1 MFQTLFVE
9 KRPSFESEAKH
20 LLHDLRES
28 LNLPNLCSLRL
39 LNRYD
44 IEGVSTEEFAQ
55 TSATILSEPQTDT
68 TSTDLTIAEN
78 ETAFAF
84 SYFPG
89 QFDQRADSAAQCIQ
103 ILTGKDKPTVYA
115 SQIVILTGKISK
127 DQLIAIKSY
136 IINPVDSHE
145 TAVAVTFG
153 HQSSTESPP
162 DVPILKDFL
171 TDSPEAIRE
180 EMALAMSEADIA
192 FTQDYFKNEE
202 NRAPSLTE
210 IRMLDT
216 YWSDHCRHTTFL
228 TAIDDITFAPGTEVI
243 KESYET
249 YRSVRKTL
257 GRDEKPVT
265 LMDIAL
271 IGMRELKAS
280 GELDN
285 LEVSEEINA
294 ASIVVPVTR
303 SIDSSNLL
311 QHLLSDESLTRLP
324 ENLARQ
330 ARTFREA
337 AHHAR
342 NGRGSG
348 QSGSEADGKHVEWAA
363 RENQI
368 VSEGF
373 FAPFGDPIS
382 NYTSEHQIWFDES
395 QARAVKRTWPG
406 GFGQIPIAAADAEAV
421 DRASADLSAYLFRM
435 ALHIAIFG
443 SDLKFEGIHVS
454 PEAGIIIG
462 QALDQPSA
470 VVSQE
475 WVHAADPEKAAP
487 SFREIAAFMV
497 DRGFTSVPNSFFGWM
512 RPDGLTVID
521 AKPDNFILTEN
532 GVIPID
538 LQIAFIPKS
547 SVEEWLVQFK
557 NETHNHP
564 TEIEPF
570 GGAATCLGG
579 CIRDPLSGRS
589 YVYQAM
595 RVTGA
600 ANPLTPFSETLPGKL
615 PQKKICQVAAKGY
628 SSYGNQIGLA
638 TGQVAE
644 VYHPGYVAK
653 RLEIGAV
660 VAASPRSNV
669 FRGSPSPGDVILLI
683 GGRTGR
689 DGVGGATG
697 SSKEHTDTALENSA
711 EVQKGDAPT
720 ERKIQR
726 LFRNPE
732 LTRKIKI
739 CNDFGAGGVSVAIGE
754 IAPSLII
761 NLDAVPK
768 KYDGLD
774 GTELAISESQERM
787 AVCVDPSEIDFFI
800 HEADKEN
807 LECVH
812 VADVT
817 DSGRLIMTW
826 RGKEIVNLSRA
837 FLDTNG
843 VQQTAAVEV
852 ISPTSTPNVK
862 LNHEQRTNLL
872 ERIPQET
879 LRASLGPASQAV
891 SEIFGRVGE
900 AGKKSGITVP
910 KTKAE
915 RYELH
920 RALEEREIRRRLS
933 DLFLNAAEFEQKW
946 KSTGSLGGAEQRVF
960 PDGNGSYLKANSGAY
975 HGHWAQYFDRLNYHR
990 ILFPDTA
997 YTFLG
1002 FVDIEGE
1009 FCFVTSQPEAYSM
1022 LDPDGEFVPATRVQ
1036 IEKHMASLGA
1046 FRFRNDDY
1054 YLPAEDLFIEDLHDE
1069 NVLLGTDG
1077 HTLRFIDPV
1086 IFRRPADLPI
1096 PSSLPSTL
1104 SALRFTSQKGLG
1116 EMFDGSVGANTV
1128 LWPFGGKHQLT
1139 PPDAMV
1145 AKLPLLEGET
1155 DSATYMAWGFDPY
1168 LSEKSPF
1175 HGAAYAVTE
1184 SVCKAVAA
1192 GACLS
1197 DIRLTLQEYFPR
1209 LGNDPKR
1216 WGLPFAALLGAF
1228 RAQHELRLAAIGG
1241 KDSMSGSF
1249 NELDVPPTL
1258 VSFALAPGLASLAIS
1273 PEFKQQGSTVSLIE
1287 TPILEN
1293 GLPDFETLKAT
1304 AESLHQLNRS
1314 GKILAL
1320 HHIGAPGI
1328 AAALTKMCLGNGI
1341 GFAWSADFSPPP
1353 SSYFAFLIEHET
1365 NLTLPHSKQI
1375 GNTTAE
1381 KTLIINGETHSL
1393 TDLESA
1399 YTSTLEPIYPT
1410 SPEIRDSRSKIVEI
1424 PTPKSLS
1431 FNIQHSK
1438 TKISRPSVL
1447 IPAFPGTNSEYD
1459 SARAFQR
1466 VGAATQIQVFRN
1478 LSASH
1483 IEQSISSLAEKIKCS
1498 QILFIPGGFSAG
1510 DEPDGSAKFIA
1521 TILRNPR
1528 VSDAIS
1534 DLLENRDGL
1543 ILGICNGFQ
1552 ALIKTGLVSY
1562 GKISN
1567 FKSQIS
1573 NSSSPTLV
1581 HNDISRHISQY
1592 VQTRVANNASPWLSN
1607 MAVGEIHTVPVSHGE
1622 GKFFAPESV
1631 IAELSANGQIA
1642 TQYCNPD
1649 GAPTMQ
1655 HPFNPNGSLA
1665 AIEGITSPCG
1675 KVFGKMAHSERYSES
1690 VAKNIPGNK
1699 SQPIFQAG
1707 VSYFS

>member
-1 MFQTLFVE
+1 MSTHTLFVE
-9 KRPSFESEAKH
+9 KLPPFANEAHH
-20 LLHDLRES
+20 LINDLRES
-28 LNLPNLCSLRL
+28 LDLPGLRSLRL

-44 IEGVSTEEFAQ
+44 IEGISPEEFTLA
-55 TSATILSEPQTDT
+55 SASILSEPQTDT
-68 TSTDLTIAEN
+68 VSTELSISEN

-84 SYFPG
+84 SYLPG

-103 ILTGKDKPTVYA
+103 ILTGKDKPDVHA
-115 SQIVILTGKISK
+115 SQIVILTGELSET
-127 DQLIAIKSY
+127 QLTAIKSY

-145 TAVAVTFG
+145 TTVGAIF
-153 HQSSTESPP
+153 SRPP
-162 DVPILKDFL
+162 VPQPKDVEILETFL
-171 TDSPEAIRE
+171 TNSPEKIRK

-192 FTQDYFKNEE
+192 FTQAYFKTEE
-202 NRAPSLTE
+202 NRAPTLTE

-228 TAIDDITFAPGTEVI
+228 TAIDDIKFEPGAETI
-243 KESYET
+243 KETYEI
-249 YRSVRKTL
+249 YRSVRQKL

-271 IGMRELKAS
+271 IGMRELKDS

-294 ASIVVPVTR
+294 ASIVVPV
-303 SIDSSNLL
+303 SIDG
-311 QHLLSDESLTRLP
+311 
-324 ENLARQ
+324 
-330 ARTFREA
+330 A
-337 AHHAR
+337 A
-342 NGRGSG
+342 
-348 QSGSEADGKHVEWAA
+348 E
-363 RENQI
+363 
-368 VSEGF
+368 
-373 FAPFGDPIS
+373 
-382 NYTSEHQIWFDES
+382 
-395 QARAVKRTWPG
+395 
-406 GFGQIPIAAADAEAV
+406 
-421 DRASADLSAYLFRM
+421 
-435 ALHIAIFG
+435 
-443 SDLKFEGIHVS
+443 
-454 PEAGIIIG
+454 
-462 QALDQPSA
+462 
-470 VVSQE
+470 QE
-475 WVHAADPEKAAP
+475 WL
-487 SFREIAAFMV
+487 I
-497 DRGFTSVPNSFFGWM
+497 
-512 RPDGLTVID
+512 
-521 AKPDNFILTEN
+521 
-532 GVIPID
+532 
-538 LQIAFIPKS
+538 
-547 SVEEWLVQFK
+547 QFK

-600 ANPLTPFSETLPGKL
+600 ADPLTPFAETLPGKL

-660 VAASPRSNV
+660 VAATPRSNV
-669 FRGSPSPGDVILLI
+669 FRGSASPGDVILLI

-807 LECVH
+807 LECIH

-826 RGKEIVNLSRA
+826 RDKEIVNLSRA

-843 VQQTAAVEV
+843 VQQTAKVH
-852 ISPTSTPNVK
+852 IK
-862 LNHEQRTNLL
+862 G
-872 ERIPQET
+872 
-879 LRASLGPASQAV
+879 ASLTSSTDHCPL
-891 SEIFGRVGE
+891 
-900 AGKKSGITVP
+900 ITDHL
-910 KTKAE
+910 
-915 RYELH
+915 R
-920 RALEEREIRRRLS
+920 S
-933 DLFLNAAEFEQKW
+933 LN
-946 KSTGSLGGAEQRVF
+946 V
-960 PDGNGSYLKANSGAY
+960 
-975 HGHWAQYFDRLNYHR
+975 
-990 ILFPDTA
+990 
-997 YTFLG
+997 
-1002 FVDIEGE
+1002 
-1009 FCFVTSQPEAYSM
+1009 
-1022 LDPDGEFVPATRVQ
+1022 
-1036 IEKHMASLGA
+1036 
-1046 FRFRNDDY
+1046 
-1054 YLPAEDLFIEDLHDE
+1054 
-1069 NVLLGTDG
+1069 
-1077 HTLRFIDPV
+1077 
-1086 IFRRPADLPI
+1086 
-1096 PSSLPSTL
+1096 
-1104 SALRFTSQKGLG
+1104 TSQKGLG
-1116 EMFDGSVGANTV
+1116 EMFDASVGANTV

-1145 AKLPLLEGET
+1145 AGLPLLSGET
-1155 DSATYMAWGFDPY
+1155 DSATFMAWGFDPY

-1192 GACLS
+1192 GARLS
-1197 DIRLTLQEYFPR
+1197 DIRLTLQEFFPR
-1209 LGNDPKR
+1209 LGKDPKR

-1258 VSFALAPGLASLAIS
+1258 VSFALAPGLASLALS
-1273 PEFKQQGSTVSLIE
+1273 PEFKKTGSTVSIVE
-1287 TPILEN
+1287 TPISEN
-1293 GLPDFETLKAT
+1293 GLPDFQTLKQT
-1304 AESLHQLNRS
+1304 AESLHTLNKA
-1314 GKILAL
+1314 GKILSL
-1320 HHIGAPGI
+1320 HHIGKPGL
-1328 AAALTKMCLGNGI
+1328 AAALTKMCLGNKI
-1341 GFAWSADFSPPP
+1341 GFASSSSSGIWNLESDLLSPK
-1353 SSYFAFLIEHET
+1353 YFAFLIEHDT
-1365 NLTLPHSKQI
+1365 DLSLADSKQI
-1375 GNTTAE
+1375 GKTTTD
-1381 KTLIINGETHSL
+1381 KNLNINKDSHSL
-1393 TDLESA
+1393 EDLQA
-1399 YTSTLEPIYPT
+1399 AFTATLEPIYPT
-1410 SPEIRDSRSKIVEI
+1410 KPDSPKESLPLTARQ
-1424 PTPKSLS
+1424 PKSS
-1431 FNIQHSK
+1431 TAHRPPITSHSK
-1438 TKISRPSVL
+1438 PKVL
-1447 IPAFPGTNSEYD
+1447 IPTFPGTNSEYD

-1466 VGAATQIQVFRN
+1466 VGAETHIEVFRN
-1478 LSASH
+1478 LTATH
-1483 IEQSISSLAEKIKCS
+1483 IEQSITALASSIENS

-1528 VSDAIS
+1528 ISDAIS
-1534 DLLENRDGL
+1534 DLIENRDGL

-1552 ALIKTGLVSY
+1552 ALIKTGLATH
-1562 GKISN
+1562 GKVNPTDSE
-1567 FKSQIS
+1567 SA
-1573 NSSSPTLV
+1573 TLV

-1592 VQTRVANNASPWLSN
+1592 VQTRITNNSSPWLSN
-1607 MAVGEIHTVPVSHGE
+1607 MEVGEIHTLPVSHGE
-1622 GKFFAPESV
+1622 GKFHAPQEV
-1631 IAELSANGQIA
+1631 IAHLAANGQIA
-1642 TQYCNPD
+1642 TQYCD
-1649 GAPTMQ
+1649 STGQPTMQ

-1675 KVFGKMAHSERYSES
+1675 RIFGKMAHSERHSDS

-1699 SQPIFQAG
+1699 SQPIFEAG
-1707 VSYFS
+1707 VRYFI